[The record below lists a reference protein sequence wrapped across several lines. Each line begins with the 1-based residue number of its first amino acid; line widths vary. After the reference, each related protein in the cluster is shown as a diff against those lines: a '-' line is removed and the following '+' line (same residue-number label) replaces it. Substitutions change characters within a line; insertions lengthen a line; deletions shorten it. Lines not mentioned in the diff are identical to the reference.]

1 MYIHN
6 PAEKTIKGECG
17 GLSDLSTEQPN
28 KAKLKSEAVEAVKA
42 LKTLKALMAQSAIK
56 DSDIESDQS

>member
-28 KAKLKSEAVEAVKA
+28 KAELKSEAV
-42 LKTLKALMAQSAIK
+42 KTLMAQCSIK

>member
-28 KAKLKSEAVEAVKA
+28 KAELKSEAVEAVQC
-42 LKTLKALMAQSAIK
+42 LIAQCAIK

>member
-17 GLSDLSTEQPN
+17 GLSDLSTERPN

-42 LKTLKALMAQSAIK
+42 LMAQFAIE

>member
-1 MYIHN
+1 MW
-6 PAEKTIKGECG
+6 

-42 LKTLKALMAQSAIK
+42 LKALMAQFAIE